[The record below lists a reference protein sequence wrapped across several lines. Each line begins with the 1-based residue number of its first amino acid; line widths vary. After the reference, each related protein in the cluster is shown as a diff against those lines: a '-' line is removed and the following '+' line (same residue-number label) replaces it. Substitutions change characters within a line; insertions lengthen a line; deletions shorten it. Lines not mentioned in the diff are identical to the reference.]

1 MNATIQIAE
10 VLNVSPNQIKSVREM
25 AWVYCVVVFGKR
37 ATFVSKKKV
46 EAVTVEKVLSVSMME
61 SVGNRWQKNGMD
73 RIYFDVA
80 ALVPDL
86 SNSKKR
92 KISGGKLYFDL
103 NTNGFFD
110 SVNDSAIVKAAIAQ
124 VRERCSV
131 VESAESVAKP
141 YANAM
146 MTSTGE
152 WVSPEEWD
160 KIEEGGM

>member
-1 MNATIQIAE
+1 MNSTIQIAQ

-25 AWVYCVVVFGKR
+25 AWVYCVVVIGQR

-46 EAVTVEKVLSVSMME
+46 EAVMVEKVLSVSLME

-92 KISGGKLYFDL
+92 KIAGGKLYFDL

-110 SVNDSAIVKAAIAQ
+110 SVNDSTIVKTAIAQ

-131 VESAESVAKP
+131 AEAAAPTAKP

-152 WVSPEEWD
+152 WVSPDEWD
-160 KIEEGGM
+160 EIEGDM

>member
-1 MNATIQIAE
+1 MNATIQIAQ

-25 AWVYCVVVFGKR
+25 AWVYCIVVFGQR

-46 EAVTVEKVLSVSMME
+46 EAIKVEKVLSVSMME
-61 SVGNRWQKNGMD
+61 AVGNRWQKNGMD

-92 KISGGKLYFDL
+92 KIAGGKLYFDL

-110 SVNDSAIVKAAIAQ
+110 SINDSTIAKTAISQ

-131 VESAESVAKP
+131 VESASPCAKP

-146 MTSTGE
+146 MTSTGD
-152 WVSPEEWD
+152 WVSPDEWD
-160 KIEEGGM
+160 EIEGNM

>member
-10 VLNVSPNQIKSVREM
+10 ALNVSPNQIKSVREM

-37 ATFVSKKKV
+37 ATFVSKKKL
-46 EAVTVEKVLSVSMME
+46 EAVTVEKTLSVSMME

-92 KISGGKLYFDL
+92 KVAGGKLYFDL

-110 SVNDSAIVKAAIAQ
+110 SINDSAIVKTAIAQ
-124 VRERCSV
+124 VRECC
-131 VESAESVAKP
+131 SVAKAATP
-141 YANAM
+141 AANAM

-152 WVSPEEWD
+152 WVSPDEWD
-160 KIEEGGM
+160 EIEGNM